1 MVKRLSDC
9 DIWKKDWFLDLP
21 DKQKLLVKFLYDN
34 CDCAGV
40 YEISQRMLK
49 NCFFSEITKEDFK
62 AIKQVKFISDN
73 KIYIEDFIKF
83 HYNVDIPYLNPSNNL
98 HKGIL
103 KCLEKHNII
112 TLDEPLTKGTI
123 KIKINNNNNNNISN
137 NNIPTKNEIL
147 DYAHNQLGK
156 HINADYFIAYY
167 DASDWKDKSGLSI
180 NWKQALINWIKN
192 EKITPLKQEP
202 KSHYRP
208 A

>member
-1 MVKRLSDC
+1 MQGYIKLHRQLLEWEWYSNINVKTLFIHCLLKANHIDKKWLGVLIKKGSFITSYENLS
-9 DIWKKDWFLDLP
+9 IETGLSIHQIRTALDKLKMTGEVASKSTSQYSIITINNWDRFQID
-21 DKQKLLVKFLYDN
+21 DKQNDRQTANEWQTNGK
-34 CDCAGV
+34 
-40 YEISQRMLK
+40 RMATTK
-49 NCFFSEITKEDFK
+49 NDKND
-62 AIKQVKFISDN
+62 
-73 KIYIEDFIKF
+73 
-83 HYNVDIPYLNPSNNL
+83 
-98 HKGIL
+98 
-103 KCLEKHNII
+103 
-112 TLDEPLTKGTI
+112 
-123 KIKINNNNNNNISN
+123 NNNKNKK
-137 NNIPTKNEIL
+137 PTKNEIL